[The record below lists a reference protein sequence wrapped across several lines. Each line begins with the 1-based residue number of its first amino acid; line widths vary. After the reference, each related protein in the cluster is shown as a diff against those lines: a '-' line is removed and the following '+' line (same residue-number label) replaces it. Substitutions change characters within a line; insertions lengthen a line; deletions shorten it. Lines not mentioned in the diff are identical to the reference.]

1 MAADDVFDTVSGTLG
16 LTGGVDTIAILKR
29 SNQGVTLHIQGRD
42 LVEDVEKAVTA
53 RRAGGRSSARPRSR
67 VLSALR
73 KAPAEG
79 LSVSEIVADAE
90 IGSRENAYQI
100 LHRMTELGEIVRRAR
115 GKYGLPGEPLSGMSG
130 TQEAAE
136 IPRKQGTSPDADRP
150 DDPDT
155 AETLPAF
162 LFFGKNREIEMAR
175 TGRRKGTKK
184 TGGRKKGSVNKATA
198 RMREAMAA
206 NRASSNPYA
215 GLRTGPWR
223 RR

>member
-42 LVEDVEKAVTA
+42 LVEDVEKAVRFDRETCRWTILGEA
-53 RRAGGRSSARPRSR
+53 AEVRRSGDRSR

-115 GKYGLPGEPLSGMSG
+115 GKYGLPGELLSGVSG
-130 TQEAAE
+130 SQEAAE
-136 IPRKQGTSPDADRP
+136 IPGKQGISPHADAP

-155 AETLPAF
+155 E
-162 LFFGKNREIEMAR
+162 
-175 TGRRKGTKK
+175 
-184 TGGRKKGSVNKATA
+184 
-198 RMREAMAA
+198 
-206 NRASSNPYA
+206 
-215 GLRTGPWR
+215 
-223 RR
+223 